1 MKILRQLLEES
12 KYTVWGNMEGLD
24 SSVNDIVYN
33 SAKAYEGTV
42 FVCIKGERSNGH
54 DFADNAYRSG
64 ARLFLCEERLSLPK
78 DATQIIVSDTRKE
91 LAKISAEFF
100 SHPEKKLKLI
110 GITGTKG
117 KTSVCAMI
125 THIMEKAGKSVASI
139 GTVGIKIG
147 ADTQATE
154 NSTPESYILYKNF
167 AKMVELGVEYVVM
180 EVSSQALFKSRVDGM
195 LFSAAVYT
203 NLSSDHIGDGEHPS
217 FEHYK
222 ECKKRLFAYA
232 DVAFLN
238 GDDIFSSEF
247 ASSIACPIFSY
258 GFSAGHDI
266 SAGDTL
272 HFRKS
277 DVFGV
282 SFSVVIHGRR
292 YGVDLPLPGDF
303 SVYNALA
310 AIAVCTHFGISPE
323 LCANAL
329 CDVRVRGRFEIIPS
343 HLKDVVCIV
352 DYAHNA
358 ESISSVLR
366 AMREYDPIRIIC
378 IFGSVGGRTKHRR
391 REMALAANEL
401 ADICIVT
408 SDNPD
413 SEPAEEI
420 IGEIAAYISPEK
432 CVCITDRADAVR
444 YALKI
449 AERGD
454 FVIFAGKGHEEYQLI
469 DGKKLPFSERELI
482 EEFI

>member
-1 MKILRQLLEES
+1 MKTLRQLLEES
-12 KYTVWGNMEGLD
+12 QYTVWGNMEGLD

-33 SAKAYEGTV
+33 SEKASYGTV
-42 FVCIKGERSNGH
+42 FVCIRGARADGH
-54 DFADNAYRSG
+54 DFANDAYSRG
-64 ARLFLCEERLSLPK
+64 ARLFVCEAPLNLPE
-78 DATQIIVSDTRKE
+78 DATQIVVNDTRKE
-91 LAKISAEFF
+91 LAKISAELF
-100 SHPEKKLKLI
+100 SHPERRLKII

-147 ADTQATE
+147 GYTQDTE

-180 EVSSQALFKSRVDGM
+180 EVSSQALFKSRVDGIH
-195 LFSAAVYT
+195 FSAAVYT

-232 DVAFLN
+232 DAAFLN

-247 ASSIACPIFSY
+247 ASSIVCPVYSY
-258 GFSAGHDI
+258 GLNNGDDIIAKDISCFKESGIFGVRFSAVKNGR
-266 SAGDTL
+266 SY
-272 HFRKS
+272 R
-277 DVFGV
+277 V
-282 SFSVVIHGRR
+282 S
-292 YGVDLPLPGDF
+292 LPFPGEF

-310 AIAVCTHFGISPE
+310 AIAVCTHFGITPE

-329 CDVRVRGRFEIIPS
+329 CDVRVKGRFEIIPS

-366 AMREYDPIRIIC
+366 AMREYDPTRIIC
-378 IFGSVGGRTKHRR
+378 VFGSVGGRTKHRR
-391 REMALAANEL
+391 REMALVANEL

-432 CVCITDRADAVR
+432 CICITDRADAVR
-444 YALKI
+444 YALDI
-449 AERGD
+449 AKKGD
-454 FVIFAGKGHEEYQLI
+454 FVLFAGKGHEEYQLI
-469 DGKKLPFSERELI
+469 HGKKLPFSERELI